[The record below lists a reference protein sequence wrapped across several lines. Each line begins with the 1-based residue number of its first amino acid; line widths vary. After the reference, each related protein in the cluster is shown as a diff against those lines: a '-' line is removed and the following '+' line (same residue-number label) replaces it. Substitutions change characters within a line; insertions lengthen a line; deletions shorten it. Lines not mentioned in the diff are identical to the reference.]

1 MIDENASFILLDVRA
16 PLEFEDSHIEG
27 AVNIQVSDLRTR
39 YGEIDREKP
48 VVVMCSSG
56 NRSSLGASILKQHGF
71 ERVMNLAGGMSGYS
85 AAGYVRECRACMNPH
100 GSRFF
105 TTFTEVKKHWDR
117 S

>member
-1 MIDENASFILLDVRA
+1 VEL
-16 PLEFEDSHIEG
+16 
-27 AVNIQVSDLRTR
+27 
-39 YGEIDREKP
+39 DREKP

-71 ERVMNLAGGMSGYS
+71 RYVTNLAGGMSGYS
-85 AAGYVRECRACMNPH
+85 AAGYVKECRACMNPH

-105 TTFTEVKKHWDR
+105 TQFSEVRKHWDI